1 MIKRKRKV
9 FLPLAV
15 IAALLLSV
23 FPSASSAQE
32 SGREDIVTSSNAT
45 PSSLQSYVE
54 DMAPGWNLGNSLDA
68 VGSDETAWGNPPITQ
83 QLIQNV
89 AAQGYK
95 SIRIPV
101 TWNAHIGPA
110 PDYTINPAYLNRVEQ
125 VVNWALDEDL
135 YVMINLHH
143 DSWVWISHMEQNR
156 TQVRARY
163 DAAWEQIA
171 ERFKNHSSKLMME
184 SVNEPRFSDGG
195 TTSEALSFSMLEELN
210 VSFHNIVRSSGGENA
225 TRPLVL
231 STLEASPTQERM
243 DELYDTIEQ
252 LDDPNLIATV
262 HFYGFWPFSV
272 NLAGFTTFNQ
282 EVRSD
287 ITNTFDRVYNTFVA
301 RGIPVILG
309 EYGLLGFDKNTDV
322 IQQGEKLKF
331 FEFLGHYLQ
340 DKGIAPML
348 WDNGQHFGR
357 QSFTWS
363 DPDLFAVLKAGWT
376 GRSATGNSDLL
387 FLRAGESITDKP
399 MPMNWNGHGLVSL
412 KAGATALLE
421 GEDYTISGNTLTLKA
436 GTLQGLISNNTHGQ
450 QAVLTAKFSG
460 GADWKWHIIVY
471 DTPQLGS
478 ATGTTNSFQIPTQFK
493 GDRLATMEAVY
504 TSGGNAGPHDWTS
517 FKEFHTTFVPQYNAQ
532 HIQLQPEFFNSVRD
546 GQVKLTFHFWSG
558 AKLDYYI
565 TKSGNS
571 VTGQSQP

>member
-1 MIKRKRKV
+1 MIKRKRKAL
-9 FLPLAV
+9 LPLAV

-32 SGREDIVTSSNAT
+32 SGREGTVTSSIAS

-68 VGSDETAWGNPPITQ
+68 VGSDETAWGNPPITE

-101 TWNAHIGPA
+101 TWNAHIGSA
-110 PDYTINPAYLNRVEQ
+110 PNYTINPAYLNRVEQ
-125 VVNWALDEDL
+125 VVNWALDADL

-143 DSWVWISHMEQNR
+143 DSWLWISHMEQNR
-156 TQVRARY
+156 AQVRARY

-210 VSFHNIVRSSGGENA
+210 VSFHDIVRSSGGENA

-243 DELYDTIEQ
+243 DQLYNTIEQ

-272 NLAGFTTFNQ
+272 NVAGFTTFNQ

-363 DPDLFAVLKAGWT
+363 DPDLFAIMKAGWT

-399 MPMNWNGHGLVSL
+399 LPVNWNGHGLVSL
-412 KAGATALLE
+412 QAGATTLME

-436 GTLQGLISNNTHGQ
+436 DTLQGLISNNTHGE

-504 TSGGNAGPHDWTS
+504 TSGGNAGPHDWTP

-532 HIQLQPEFFNSVRD
+532 HIQLQPELFNSVRD

-571 VTGQSQP
+571 ITGQSQP